1 MSGCLLD
8 FLSRFPALLTEE
20 SEMGN
25 ANILIIEDDED
36 IREGIRIL
44 LESED
49 YQITEAADGWEGLRL
64 LSDDTDLV
72 ILDIMMP
79 GGRRLSDQA
88 VLLRGASGTGKGAA
102 SAIPYLPRQRR
113 RSITAGGTLHR
124 VRPFPD

>member
-1 MSGCLLD
+1 ME

-49 YQITEAADGWEGLRL
+49 YQITEAADGLSLIHISSCIILATGFPIQILRIF
-64 LSDDTDLV
+64 S
-72 ILDIMMP
+72 
-79 GGRRLSDQA
+79 
-88 VLLRGASGTGKGAA
+88 
-102 SAIPYLPRQRR
+102 
-113 RSITAGGTLHR
+113 
-124 VRPFPD
+124 